1 MRSHTTLVSF
11 SSPLAACDY
20 PEASLSGQQKL
31 FERSLCKWLG
41 ISIEGLKF
49 YFIGGI
55 IQDIIPLG
63 KYFR

>member
-11 SSPLAACDY
+11 SSPLASYDY

-31 FERSLCKWLG
+31 FERGFCKWLG
-41 ISIEGLKF
+41 ISMEGLKF

-55 IQDIIPLG
+55 IQDIISLG